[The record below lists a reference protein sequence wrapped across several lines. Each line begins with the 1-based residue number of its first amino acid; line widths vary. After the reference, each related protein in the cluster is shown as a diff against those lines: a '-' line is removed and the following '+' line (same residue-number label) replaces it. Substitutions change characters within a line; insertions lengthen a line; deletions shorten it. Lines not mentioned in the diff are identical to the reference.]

1 MKCIEFLGQGVII
14 EKIYKEEISEKS
26 LLCFWSFLRIR
37 CIPIGYSN
45 SKIFDSIDAW
55 CKSQEL
61 GIKTV
66 RKSKNV
72 HTLIYDKVKVY
83 RWYDPQVTD
92 VPARDVS
99 YPPPTVP

>member
-1 MKCIEFLGQGVII
+1 MFQLHLLVH
-14 EKIYKEEISEKS
+14 YRMPPPPPS
-26 LLCFWSFLRIR
+26 LTLRSDYR

-45 SKIFDSIDAW
+45 SEIFDSIDAW
-55 CKSQEL
+55 CKSLEL
-61 GIKTV
+61 GIETV

-72 HTLIYDKVKVY
+72 HTLMYDKVKVY